1 MRRSWSDAMTLVVV
15 GGCAL
20 LLGACT
26 WTTDPSAISSST
38 DAPPGTAKA
47 PDATRSV
54 QQTPKDGRDHVRLLV
69 DPNGLDI
76 AAFGDAEATV
86 IAAITRRLGEPDSD
100 TARLS
105 NGETWQICGARRTRV
120 VRWGEFS
127 AVFSD
132 GPTEHGS
139 AGYRHFL
146 TWSLWGRSRMTP
158 VATAAGVGIGSTIP
172 DLRKAYGSRLLLHSA
187 EARGTDELSEPS
199 LLADRAFTT
208 TAFDVGDRANP
219 TLSGEF
225 FEGRLVGLNAGHICF
240 H

>member
-1 MRRSWSDAMTLVVV
+1 
-15 GGCAL
+15 
-20 LLGACT
+20 
-26 WTTDPSAISSST
+26 
-38 DAPPGTAKA
+38 
-47 PDATRSV
+47 
-54 QQTPKDGRDHVRLLV
+54 VRLFL

-76 AAFGDAEATV
+76 AAFGDAEAAV
-86 IAAITRRLGEPDSD
+86 IAAVTRRLGEPDND

-105 NGETWQICGARRTRV
+105 NGETWGICGASRTRV

-127 AVFSD
+127 AVFAD
-132 GPTEHGS
+132 GPTQHGP

-146 TWSLWGRSRMTP
+146 TWSLWGRSRTTP

-172 DLRKAYGSRLLLHSA
+172 DLRKVYGSRLLLHSA
-187 EARGTDELSEPS
+187 KARGTDERSEPW
-199 LLADRAFTT
+199 LLADPSFTT
-208 TAFDVGDRANP
+208 TAFDVGDSTNP